1 MSCQL
6 IQGLVVAGL
15 FCSLA
20 GAEEGFVPL
29 CDGKSLQGWT
39 VKCQPRDRDLARKF
53 WRVTDGVIV
62 ADSLGHKNH
71 DYVWLVSDQEYADF
85 VLRLR
90 FLVGRGIKGN
100 SGVQFRSRYD
110 DEAGHMDGPQIDINP
125 AGPWRTGMIWD
136 ETRGGRGWL
145 FPRVAKGQG
154 VDESLAPKGFKFF
167 LADEGQGWNDLEI
180 SALGMKIQARLN
192 GVVVT
197 DYDGGGVLD
206 DAIHQQR
213 RVGRLGVIA
222 LQLHARDE
230 LRLGFKDIR
239 IKKVR

>member
-1 MSCQL
+1 MPCQFL
-6 IQGLVVAGL
+6 PGLLFAGL
-15 FCSLA
+15 FCTCAS
-20 GAEEGFVPL
+20 AEDGFVPL
-29 CDGKSLQGWT
+29 FDGRSLAGWT
-39 VKCQPRDRDLARKF
+39 VKCQPGDRELAKKF
-53 WRVTDGVIV
+53 WRVAGGAIM
-62 ADSLGHKNH
+62 ADSFGHKNH

-90 FLVGRGIKGN
+90 FQVARGIKGN

-145 FPRVAKGQG
+145 FPRVAKGQS
-154 VDESLAPKGFKFF
+154 VEESLAPKGFKFF
-167 LADEGQGWNDLEI
+167 WADEGRGWNDLEI

-213 RVGRLGVIA
+213 RVGRLGGIA
-222 LQLHARDE
+222 LQLHAREE
-230 LRLGFKDIR
+230 LRLGFKDLR